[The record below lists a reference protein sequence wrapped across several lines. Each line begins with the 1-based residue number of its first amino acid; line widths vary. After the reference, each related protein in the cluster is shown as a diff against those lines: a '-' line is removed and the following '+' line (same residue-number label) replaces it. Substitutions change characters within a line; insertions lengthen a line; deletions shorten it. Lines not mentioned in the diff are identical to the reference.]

1 MSSGLNL
8 KLMIWRQAGP
18 ASPGKLVSY
27 TMENVIPAMSFFEML
42 DLLNEKLIKQG
53 DVPIAFDS
61 DCREGICGTCG
72 LVINGIAHGPHAK
85 AASCE
90 VRMRSFADG
99 ETIVVE
105 PFRAVSFPV
114 IKDLVV
120 DRTALDRIIA
130 AGGYV
135 STNTGSAPDANSVPV
150 PRNDA
155 ELAMDAASC
164 IGCGAC
170 VAACP
175 NASAS
180 LFTGAKISQYAL
192 LPQGRVEAQERALRM
207 VERMDAEGFG
217 NCSNHAECEAVCPKE
232 IRLEFI
238 ARLNRDYIKATLVRR
253 SG

>member
-1 MSSGLNL
+1 
-8 KLMIWRQAGP
+8 
-18 ASPGKLVSY
+18 
-27 TMENVIPAMSFFEML
+27 
-42 DLLNEKLIKQG
+42 
-53 DVPIAFDS
+53 
-61 DCREGICGTCG
+61 
-72 LVINGIAHGPHAK
+72 
-85 AASCE
+85 
-90 VRMRSFADG
+90 MRSFADG

-135 STNTGSAPDANSVPV
+135 STNTGSAPDANSIPV

-155 ELAMDAASC
+155 ELSMDAASC
-164 IGCGAC
+164 IACGAC

-175 NASAS
+175 NASAA

-192 LPQGRVEAQERALRM
+192 LPQVRVEAQDRVLRM

-232 IRLEFI
+232 ISIFNIGRMRREYL
-238 ARLNRDYIKATLVRR
+238 KASLRR
-253 SG
+253 